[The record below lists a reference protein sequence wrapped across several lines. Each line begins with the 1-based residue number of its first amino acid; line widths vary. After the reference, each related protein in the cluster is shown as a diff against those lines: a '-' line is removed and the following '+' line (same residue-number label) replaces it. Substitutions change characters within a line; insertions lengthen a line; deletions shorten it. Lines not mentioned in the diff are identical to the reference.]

1 MPMLE
6 FKIPDDSAP
15 KNDKGEVIKTT
26 EAVTISYSGIT
37 GSTTNDK
44 LKNLPRYI
52 KWISGSMTCTASKSA
67 GAGTMPLSM
76 KIGDGNS
83 AITVYN
89 NVDGIPFSGST
100 TNKVNIYPPDTT
112 IKDDKGVK
120 IPEELIKLSG
130 EGNYSVATLYW
141 IFGEKSTWPKYYSY
155 TNTGLTINYENP
167 IYTIQGLSNNPEWGE
182 ITGTGDFEIIEK
194 EKTLTQTIT
203 AVPKPNCRFLCWI
216 DGITTPARD
225 VVLKESELS
234 AHKVTKTYSAL
245 FAPIALYAGATPI
258 SEIYVG
264 TKKAKVYRGSTR
276 IL

>member
-1 MPMLE
+1 MPTLNFE
-6 FKIPDDSAP
+6 IPKGNIP
-15 KNDKGEVIKTT
+15 KDGTT
-26 EAVTISYSGIT
+26 KKAETVSYT
-37 GSTTNDK
+37 DAATVLTNAK
-44 LKNLPRYI
+44 LPRYI
-52 KWISGSMTCTASKSA
+52 KWTDGLMTCTASKSA

-100 TNKVNIYPPDTT
+100 TNKVKIYPPDTT

-130 EGNYSVATLYW
+130 EGNYSVATLHW
-141 IFGEKSTWPKYYSY
+141 IFGTESTWPKYYSY
-155 TNTGLTINYENP
+155 ENTGLTINYDNP
-167 IYTIQGLSNNPEWGE
+167 KYIIEGLSNNSEWGE

-194 EKTLTQTIT
+194 EKILNQTIT
-203 AVPKPNCRFLCWI
+203 AVPKPGCRFLCWT
-216 DGITTPARD
+216 DGITTLARN
-225 VVLKESELS
+225 VVLKEEELS